1 MEYYRS
7 ADTAADP
14 EFFKRG
20 VVLGKRCGC
29 SCLYYY
35 AQFSIEVMEVIP
47 EHMMGTTLDI
57 YVLLL
62 SLG

>member
-1 MEYYRS
+1 V
-7 ADTAADP
+7 ADP

-35 AQFSIEVMEVIP
+35 AQFSIKVMEVIP

-62 SLG
+62 G